1 MANWRRFLV
10 AAVGALSLFGS
21 GTVSAAA
28 HEGGTLIEFDS
39 MTGITGDALVG
50 KLNDRNILGGGAPW
64 AITSGS
70 GEVDRRGHVSVE
82 VTGLVLAAGPNIGK
96 NPIGTFQAVVSCLTP
111 HGVVNT
117 MTGGFPATV
126 PGGNS
131 TINATVDLPHPCK
144 SPEVFVGASPRGTFV
159 WFAVS
164 NAEDDD

>member
-1 MANWRRFLV
+1 MAYWRRFLV
-10 AAVGALSLFGS
+10 AAIGALSLVGS

-50 KLNDRNILGGGAPW
+50 KLNDRNILGGGVAW
-64 AITSGS
+64 AIASGS
-70 GEVDRRGHVSVE
+70 GEVDRKGHVSVT
-82 VTGLVLAAGPNIGK
+82 VTGLVLAPTGL
-96 NPIGTFQAVVSCLTP
+96 NPIGTFEAVVSCLTP
-111 HGVVNT
+111 GGVVNK
-117 MTGGFPATV
+117 MTAGFPATV
-126 PGGNS
+126 PGGSS

-144 SPEVFVGASPRGTFV
+144 SPEVFVGASPRGTFL